1 MPFLQQVL
9 SLLQIDVFAEEPSRD
24 VFYFFVSET
33 TRPCCQ
39 LELHIICALY
49 FETIAEMQNS
59 TPAFVFEVFELY
71 S

>member
-1 MPFLQQVL
+1 MFLQKNQAVM
-9 SLLQIDVFAEEPSRD
+9 
-24 VFYFFVSET
+24 FFIFL
-33 TRPCCQ
+33 CLKQ
-39 LELHIICALY
+39 QDLHIICALY